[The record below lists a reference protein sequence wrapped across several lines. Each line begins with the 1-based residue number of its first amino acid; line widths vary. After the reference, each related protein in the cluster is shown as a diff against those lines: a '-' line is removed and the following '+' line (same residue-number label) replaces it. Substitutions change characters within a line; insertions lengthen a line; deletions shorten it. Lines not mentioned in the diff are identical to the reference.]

1 MIGVEEK
8 PTLQHLFAGLNI
20 LGLKDA
26 SEVVSPMLQ
35 TLADLDSEIK
45 VEAAICEKELL
56 TLSCFQSA
64 NHLNNLESRWNCYS
78 NVVAAEL
85 SSHPSIEQI
94 PSVFKAG
101 NEYVFSINYQ
111 EDSIALLYIST
122 TSKNEQ
128 EHVVIKKIGKAVA
141 AYIVQQY
148 EHEKLKEKTQY
159 FEQILNSIPSDLVVF
174 DKHHRYQYINPI
186 AIKDQKVREWLIG
199 RDDFD
204 YVNYRKKNPEI
215 AKQRRAIFN
224 SIIKEKRQHQFEEK
238 AILPDGSYEWK
249 HRTMYPVMAEDGETV
264 EMVLGYALDITE
276 VKQKSNEV
284 KRANTRLNT
293 LISSLNSGIVLV
305 DHDGKI
311 VLTNTAM
318 CKVFNVDKSPSA
330 LIGKHCS
337 VLYHKLNEVVE
348 DVYTFTTSTQKKL
361 DEGRESLHEEIRC
374 LDGRVFERDLI
385 PIHTKNEHLGY
396 LWQYRDVTQKKK
408 SEHELRRALE
418 AERSYNELNR
428 NFVSMVSHEFRT
440 PLTSIQTTAEL
451 LSNFVE
457 RFSSEDIKKR
467 AERIHKSSVR
477 MDTLIQDVLTIGKLD
492 SDSSTFQT
500 VEIDIPVFVRDIIEQ
515 LEMSELADRT
525 VITTG
530 LDTSK
535 TLYSDPSLLELI
547 LRNLLENAAKYSPK
561 NQPIHLKVNKMEAG
575 FEFICTDFG
584 IGIPVEEQ
592 KTIFESFKRAS
603 NTEGIK
609 GTGLGLSIVQKS
621 VQRLNGELAVQSE
634 PNKGSTFT
642 VRMPSTK

>member
-1 MIGVEEK
+1 MIEAEEK
-8 PTLQHLFAGLNI
+8 STLQHLFAGLNI
-20 LGLKDA
+20 LALKDA

-35 TLADLDSEIK
+35 TLVDLDSEIK

-64 NHLNNLESRWNCYS
+64 HHLNNLESRWNCYS

-85 SSHPSIEQI
+85 STHPSIEQI

-122 TSKNEQ
+122 ASKSEQ
-128 EHVVIKKIGKAVA
+128 DHIVIKKIGKAVA

-238 AILPDGSYEWK
+238 AVLPDGSLEWK
-249 HRTMYPVMAEDGETV
+249 HRTMYPVMSEDGSTV

-305 DHDGKI
+305 DHDGEI
-311 VLTNTAM
+311 VLTNSAM
-318 CKVFNVDKSPSA
+318 CKVFNVEESPSE

-337 VLYHKLNEVVE
+337 VLYRKLNKV
-348 DVYTFTTSTQKKL
+348 
-361 DEGRESLHEEIRC
+361 
-374 LDGRVFERDLI
+374 
-385 PIHTKNEHLGY
+385 
-396 LWQYRDVTQKKK
+396 
-408 SEHELRRALE
+408 
-418 AERSYNELNR
+418 
-428 NFVSMVSHEFRT
+428 
-440 PLTSIQTTAEL
+440 
-451 LSNFVE
+451 
-457 RFSSEDIKKR
+457 
-467 AERIHKSSVR
+467 
-477 MDTLIQDVLTIGKLD
+477 
-492 SDSSTFQT
+492 
-500 VEIDIPVFVRDIIEQ
+500 
-515 LEMSELADRT
+515 ADR
-525 VITTG
+525 
-530 LDTSK
+530 
-535 TLYSDPSLLELI
+535 
-547 LRNLLENAAKYSPK
+547 
-561 NQPIHLKVNKMEAG
+561 
-575 FEFICTDFG
+575 
-584 IGIPVEEQ
+584 
-592 KTIFESFKRAS
+592 
-603 NTEGIK
+603 
-609 GTGLGLSIVQKS
+609 KS
-621 VQRLNGELAVQSE
+621 VV
-634 PNKGSTFT
+634 
-642 VRMPSTK
+642 